1 MDELAHLVAAG
12 SVLILSGAGLST
24 ESGIPDY
31 RGPRAGAVRRSTPMA
46 ISEFRSSTSARR
58 RYWARSH
65 LGWPLISRAEPN
77 AGHHAVTTLH
87 RRGLVMGIITQNV
100 DGLHQSAGADSV
112 LDLHGRL
119 EHVICLSCGATSR
132 RHDLQRRLDEAN
144 PGWAAAATRVNADG
158 DVELPEQAV
167 ESFVVV
173 ACEHC
178 GGPLKPDV
186 VFFGENV
193 PADRVQLAY
202 RLLTDASTLMVVG
215 SSLTVF
221 SGRRFVTRAVAEA
234 KPVVIVNDGPTR
246 ADSVAHLKLTARLGT
261 TLTDL
266 VDQLVSPHD
275 VATYP

>member
-1 MDELAHLVAAG
+1 M
-12 SVLILSGAGLST
+12 
-24 ESGIPDY
+24 
-31 RGPRAGAVRRSTPMA
+31 
-46 ISEFRSSTSARR
+46 
-58 RYWARSH
+58 
-65 LGWPLISRAEPN
+65 
-77 AGHHAVTTLH
+77 
-87 RRGLVMGIITQNV
+87 
-100 DGLHQSAGADSV
+100 
-112 LDLHGRL
+112 
-119 EHVICLSCGATSR
+119 
-132 RHDLQRRLDEAN
+132 
-144 PGWAAAATRVNADG
+144 
-158 DVELPEQAV
+158 
-167 ESFVVV
+167 
-173 ACEHC
+173 
-178 GGPLKPDV
+178 
-186 VFFGENV
+186 FFGENV